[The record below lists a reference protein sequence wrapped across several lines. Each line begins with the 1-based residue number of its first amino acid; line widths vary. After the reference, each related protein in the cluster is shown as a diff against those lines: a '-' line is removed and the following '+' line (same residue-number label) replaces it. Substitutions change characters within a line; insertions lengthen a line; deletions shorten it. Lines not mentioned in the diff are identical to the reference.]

1 MLYFKQEKDYTCGC
15 ASLRMAMSNF
25 ILYRFLPTEAELEK
39 EMGTNDRIGTHPD
52 AIIAA
57 AEKRGFLAKKGEGA
71 SFEDIQ
77 AMMSDGWIVM
87 LMISV
92 DVPHVVVV
100 QEINPTHIFFKDPY
114 FGDRLARDKKKFISE
129 KQTYPNYRWKV
140 LDKETKKYLPDYDF
154 TSIESVRGWI
164 AIKK

>member
-1 MLYFKQEKDYTCGC
+1 
-15 ASLRMAMSNF
+15 MALSK
-25 ILYRFLPTEAELEK
+25 FLEEAVIPSESELEL
-39 EMGTNDRIGTHPD
+39 EMGTNDRIGTHPLAILD
-52 AIIAA
+52 AAK
-57 AEKRGFLAKKGEGA
+57 KRGFSTMIGQNA
-71 SFEDIQ
+71 SFEDIST
-77 AMMSDGWIVM
+77 MMADGWAVM

-100 QEINPTHIFFKDPY
+100 QEINATHIFFKDPY

-140 LDKETKKYLPDYDF
+140 LDSETKKYLPDYDF